1 MSTLRFATAAALCGL
16 LAGCG
21 NAASQWYTPIA
32 GVPQTETAPD
42 AYRDC
47 VWRDFARESFSGNA
61 PPVGV
66 AQGAAYAIAAAPE
79 QHAFMHACMGEK
91 GWLTKPG
98 YEPPA

>member
-1 MSTLRFATAAALCGL
+1 MSTLKFVSATALCGL

-21 NAASQWYTPIA
+21 NAANGWYVPIA
-32 GVPQTETAPD
+32 GVQQTETAPD

-47 VWRDFARESFSGNA
+47 VWRDFARESANPASWTGGA
-61 PPVGV
+61 VG
-66 AQGAAYAIAAAPE
+66 GAAYAVAAAPE